1 MNSPCR
7 SAEKTAIGD
16 GAASVLALESVG
28 ALANGACWSELRCG
42 VVIRT
47 FGKMVTQAGPL
58 DREACYARRNEGN
71 APIVGYQSFAG
82 RGESEIVYWRFLVDY
97 RP

>member
-1 MNSPCR
+1 
-7 SAEKTAIGD
+7 
-16 GAASVLALESVG
+16 
-28 ALANGACWSELRCG
+28 
-42 VVIRT
+42 
-47 FGKMVTQAGPL
+47 MVTQAGPL